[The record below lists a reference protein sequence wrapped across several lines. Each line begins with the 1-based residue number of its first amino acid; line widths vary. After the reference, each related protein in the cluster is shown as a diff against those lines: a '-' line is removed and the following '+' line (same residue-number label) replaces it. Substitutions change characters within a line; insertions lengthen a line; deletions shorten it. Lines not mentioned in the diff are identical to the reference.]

1 MSRAEVKVRIPGKIK
16 SSLVHDWGVSLWPMH
31 ALSSIWQ
38 EGHGFHSSA
47 SVVRHLSPVSLVASP
62 MNIAHQDPLHG
73 ILQKNNGWTYH
84 GLLQGNFLTQRSNLC
99 LLSHLL

>member
-1 MSRAEVKVRIPGKIK
+1 MSRAEVKLRIPGKLK
-16 SSLVHDWGVSLWPMH
+16 CLLVHDWGLSLWPVH

-38 EGHGFHSSA
+38 EGRGFHSSA

-62 MNIAHQDPLHG
+62 ITQPTKTLSMG
-73 ILQKNNGWTYH
+73 FYRKNNGWTDH
-84 GLLQGNFLTQRSNLC
+84 GLLQGNFVTQGSNLC